1 MDHKHSHDD
10 RNSSCHQVLHVF
22 LHKHTDIQGGVAPFL
37 FHCLGFALS
46 AHFGE
51 GLAVWDAASSH
62 WQLRN
67 PTQKMLTDIP
77 PCLLNF
83 CTMLCD
89 SFFNSCFAFRA
100 SLDLPLRSMDSNF
113 HPLFDRS

>member
-10 RNSSCHQVLHVF
+10 RDSSCHQVLHVF

-67 PTQKMLTDIP
+67 PTQKMLTASH
-77 PCLLNF
+77 L
-83 CTMLCD
+83 
-89 SFFNSCFAFRA
+89 AF
-100 SLDLPLRSMDSNF
+100 
-113 HPLFDRS
+113 